1 MNRPAPYPSSPTAS
15 AVAEPDPEPAP
26 TSVAAAVPLAF
37 PLSGVAGETSA
48 AVITAVAG
56 SAAAAESVS
65 EPEPAP
71 GLGAEPD
78 LEPESEPARGHRRF
92 PISMVLAVIAPVAAA
107 GWLAAHWSAVSSG
120 VHALRE
126 ASPIWLLA
134 AGCAAGLTWVA
145 GAVSQ
150 QGSVT
155 RRLPTGVL
163 LAVQV
168 AGSFAN
174 HVLPAGVGVS
184 AVQTRFLRRHGLD
197 LPDAL
202 GAVALNTTAGV
213 LAHLAA
219 LALLLSF
226 GHAPMPSV
234 GFGQR
239 LPWIIVAAALILA
252 AALAVPASRRAV
264 RTFLVRAREQVGALR
279 KVLVRPAR
287 AMMLWGG
294 SIAVPTL
301 HALTLAAVARAL
313 HMPLSTSEV
322 FVIYFAASA
331 VAAIIPSPGGFGS
344 LDAALTLAL
353 ASAGVSTA
361 AALAAVL
368 GYRLITTWLP
378 LAPSACL
385 LAALLRRR
393 LL

>member
-1 MNRPAPYPSSPTAS
+1 MNRPAPYPWSTAS
-15 AVAEPDPEPAP
+15 AVAERDPEPAAQ
-26 TSVAAAVPLAF
+26 SVAAAVPLPVAAEMA
-37 PLSGVAGETSA
+37 SAAGETTP
-48 AVITAVAG
+48 AVLTAVADP
-56 SAAAAESVS
+56 ATAAESVS
-65 EPEPAP
+65 DPEPEQ
-71 GLGAEPD
+71 GSESEPD
-78 LEPESEPARGHRRF
+78 LEPEPARGHRRF
-92 PISMVLAVIAPVAAA
+92 PVSMVLAVIAPVAAA
-107 GWLAAHWSAVSSG
+107 GWLVAHWSAVSSG

-226 GHAPMPSV
+226 GRAPMPSV

-239 LPWIIVAAALILA
+239 LPWIIVAAVLILA

-287 AMMLWGG
+287 AVMLWGG

-313 HMPLSTSEV
+313 HMSLSTSEV